1 MDEFTCRLR
10 QPRNHCFIVW
20 PDQDQTRE
28 LLADAQRGDQR
39 AVEKLL
45 ERHRRSLQRMVA
57 ARLHAGVARRVD
69 ASDVVQEALANA
81 SGRLADYLR
90 NPQLPFHAWLRQ
102 ITRDRL
108 ADVYRRQLAAKRTV
122 ACEQSVIVERSD
134 VSAPAARVPDAELT
148 PAAALLRKELAER
161 FNQAVDEL
169 PDADREILLMRHS
182 EQLTNSQAAELLG
195 LSEAAAGMRYLRA
208 LRLLRAKLGET
219 PSMWLE

>member
-1 MDEFTCRLR
+1 
-10 QPRNHCFIVW
+10 VW

-28 LLADAQRGDQR
+28 LLADARGGDRQ
-39 AVEKLL
+39 AVEKLMQ
-45 ERHRRSLQRMVA
+45 RHRDSLHRMVA

-81 SGRLADYLR
+81 SCRLAEYLQ

-102 ITRDRL
+102 IARDRL

-122 ACEQSVIVERSD
+122 ANEQSVIDERTD
-134 VSAPAARVPDAELT
+134 ASAPAARVADGELT
-148 PAAALLRKELAER
+148 PAAMLMRKELAEW
-161 FNQAVDEL
+161 FHQAVDQL
-169 PDADREILLMRHS
+169 PEADRDILLMRHS

-208 LRLLRAKLGET
+208 LRLLRTKLGET